1 MMIEEQGVKMFVF
14 AYQPSEEDKKA
25 IAAGKPIFFQ
35 IYKELHPF
43 MLYTLGADG
52 KPNIEKP
59 EPKIE
64 KEPKRTINL
73 ADIRGKA

>member
-59 EPKIE
+59 EPK
-64 KEPKRTINL
+64 KT
-73 ADIRGKA
+73 DIRGKA